1 MKCSLCADTGFYTTT
16 LIDYGT
22 PDHAPIQSEVP
33 CDMCDFDWKAYVR
46 EHVEPECLLCNDTGL
61 MADEEDISPCIGC
74 DEGAKRMVLRH
85 MRRTAEIDQEVA

>member
-1 MKCSLCADTGFYTTT
+1 
-16 LIDYGT
+16 
-22 PDHAPIQSEVP
+22 
-33 CDMCDFDWKAYVR
+33 
-46 EHVEPECLLCNDTGL
+46 